1 MNCKKILIV
10 SKNSAAALPYI
21 REAAAFLASRGIQA
35 VCLPERSRF
44 FEGTG
49 VTPLSDNP
57 SEADVALVFGGDGT
71 ILKTA
76 SLLIDYGTPILGI
89 NMGTVGYLADSEPSD
104 AVNALKKFL
113 NGDYKTEK
121 RSTLQITADGKSYT
135 GINEVVVYRGGLGHI
150 LTLNVKIDG
159 QDIETIRADGVIVST
174 PTGSTA
180 YNLSAGGPVIAPLSH
195 TFVLTPICAHSLT
208 ARPIVVGD
216 ESVITLTAS
225 DFRSKSDT
233 PSLDVDGKTVLRLA
247 ENCRVDVKLAKS
259 KVTLIRTKPTN
270 FYKALQIKLGET
282 NPERR

>member
-1 MNCKKILIV
+1 MNCKKILFV

-21 REAAAFLASRGIQA
+21 GEAAAFLATRGIKS
-35 VCLPERSRF
+35 VCLPERSKF

-49 VTPLSDNP
+49 VTPLEDNP

-76 SLLIDYGTPILGI
+76 RLLIDYGTPILGI
-89 NMGTVGYLADSEPSD
+89 NMGTVGYLADSEPAD
-104 AVNALKKFL
+104 AVAALKKFL

-121 RSTLQITADGKSYT
+121 RSALQISAAGKSYT
-135 GINEVVVYRGGLGHI
+135 GINEAVVYRGGLGHI

-180 YNLSAGGPVIAPLSH
+180 YNLSAGGPIIAPLSH

-208 ARPIVVGD
+208 ARPIVIGD

-225 DFRSKSDT
+225 DFRSKSDN
-233 PSLDVDGKTVLRLA
+233 PSLDVDGKTVLRLE
-247 ENCRVDVKLAKS
+247 ENCRVDVKLAKN
-259 KVTLIRTKPTN
+259 KVTLVRTNPTS
-270 FYKALQIKLGET
+270 FYKALQTKLGAS
-282 NPERR
+282 NPEQR

>member
-21 REAAAFLASRGIQA
+21 KEAAAFLASRGVQS

-225 DFRSKSDT
+225 DFRSKGDT

-247 ENCRVDVKLAKS
+247 ENCRVDVKLAQS

-270 FYKALQIKLGET
+270 FYKALQIKLGAAS
-282 NPERR
+282 PERR